1 MNIPIVD
8 VIVHIDQTLDRQR
21 RQQIEDD
28 LRAIDGVVSVHNP
41 DDRPHL
47 SIIAYNPDKT
57 SSAAILHTIT
67 NEGVHAELIG
77 L

>member
-8 VIVHIDQTLDRQR
+8 VVLHIDETLDRQR
-21 RQQIEDD
+21 RSQIEDA
-28 LRAIDGVVSVHNP
+28 LRAMDGVVSIHNP

-47 SIIAYNPDKT
+47 CVIAYNHDKT
-57 SSAAILHTIT
+57 SSAALLRTVT

>member
-1 MNIPIVD
+1 MNIQLAD
-8 VIVHIDQTLDRQR
+8 VTVHIDQTLEAER
-21 RQQIEDD
+21 RSQIEDA

-47 SIIAYNPDKT
+47 SVIEYNPEKT
-57 SSAAILHTIT
+57 SSAAILTAVT
-67 NEGVHAELIG
+67 NQGVNAELIG

>member
-1 MNIPIVD
+1 MNISLVD
-8 VIVHIDQTLDRQR
+8 VIVHIDQTLDPHR
-21 RQQIEDD
+21 RRQIEDD
-28 LRAIDGVVSVHNP
+28 LRAMDGVVSVHNP

-47 SIIAYNPDKT
+47 TIIAYNPDKT
-57 SSAAILHTIT
+57 SSAAILRTIT